1 MKVFR
6 IQASVM
12 SSVLVVSTLMFIGM
26 LGVLFLWD
34 SEHLLAARYFFRE
47 QQRAHLL
54 SAVVK
59 YCQDTSFCIGFRQ
72 DTSLMLFP
80 GLATSEVGFYRKRW
94 GLYEML
100 LLTAGDEKKCCLMG
114 KVDEGYSRAA
124 LYLPERGRTL
134 SIAGKSRI
142 EGKLYIGGQGVAY
155 TQVRSEFFD
164 GTPVA
169 PSDICRSGEMLPSPA
184 PEITAY
190 VGELFRYAIE
200 EWPEAENFG
209 QATFAGPVEYR
220 RIGQEIKAMG
230 LTGPYVLCAADSL
243 YIRGDCRLR
252 GVIIVAG
259 KVRIGT
265 GFKGAVQVFAR
276 DAIGLEERVVLQAGS
291 GLWVN
296 GGTRWRSVRLG
307 ENCRVD
313 GYVVV
318 RGNTEQPQSPYAHYH
333 QPSSA
338 VVRGLVYVDGIAD
351 VRGVVEGSLYAG
363 ELCHFAS
370 EGYYAD
376 LFYNVSVCRS
386 PGTVYPFLIK
396 GPVERREVK

>member
-1 MKVFR
+1 
-6 IQASVM
+6 
-12 SSVLVVSTLMFIGM
+12 
-26 LGVLFLWD
+26 
-34 SEHLLAARYFFRE
+34 
-47 QQRAHLL
+47 
-54 SAVVK
+54 
-59 YCQDTSFCIGFRQ
+59 
-72 DTSLMLFP
+72 
-80 GLATSEVGFYRKRW
+80 
-94 GLYEML
+94 
-100 LLTAGDEKKCCLMG
+100 
-114 KVDEGYSRAA
+114 
-124 LYLPERGRTL
+124 
-134 SIAGKSRI
+134 
-142 EGKLYIGGQGVAY
+142 
-155 TQVRSEFFD
+155 
-164 GTPVA
+164 
-169 PSDICRSGEMLPSPA
+169 MLPSPA

-313 GYVVV
+313 GCCGEGEYGTAAISI
-318 RGNTEQPQSPYAHYH
+318 RAL
-333 QPSSA
+333 PST
-338 VVRGLVYVDGIAD
+338 VFCR
-351 VRGVVEGSLYAG
+351 
-363 ELCHFAS
+363 S
-370 EGYYAD
+370 EGIGVCRRNCRCAGSCRGK
-376 LFYNVSVCRS
+376 SVCRRTLS
-386 PGTVYPFLIK
+386 FCF
-396 GPVERREVK
+396 RRILC

>member
-1 MKVFR
+1 
-6 IQASVM
+6 
-12 SSVLVVSTLMFIGM
+12 
-26 LGVLFLWD
+26 
-34 SEHLLAARYFFRE
+34 
-47 QQRAHLL
+47 
-54 SAVVK
+54 
-59 YCQDTSFCIGFRQ
+59 
-72 DTSLMLFP
+72 
-80 GLATSEVGFYRKRW
+80 
-94 GLYEML
+94 
-100 LLTAGDEKKCCLMG
+100 
-114 KVDEGYSRAA
+114 
-124 LYLPERGRTL
+124 
-134 SIAGKSRI
+134 
-142 EGKLYIGGQGVAY
+142 
-155 TQVRSEFFD
+155 
-164 GTPVA
+164 
-169 PSDICRSGEMLPSPA
+169 
-184 PEITAY
+184 
-190 VGELFRYAIE
+190 
-200 EWPEAENFG
+200 
-209 QATFAGPVEYR
+209 
-220 RIGQEIKAMG
+220 MG

-376 LFYNVSVCRS
+376 LFYNVSVWPFSWHGVSVSDKRTGRKEGGKMRTEKIVWKASSLPECVVASVILMTVFLLSVEILARLAGKVREQESVVALSAALQEGLYELDDGAHTEGNYTFIYGEIRVEASLTLYDALYTATSTDGLAGARGELYPERYHLIRKSRWILNLCRH
-386 PGTVYPFLIK
+386 GHYRNCWLL
-396 GPVERREVK
+396 

>member
-47 QQRAHLL
+47 QQRAHLS

-155 TQVRSEFFD
+155 TQVR
-164 GTPVA
+164 
-169 PSDICRSGEMLPSPA
+169 SPA